1 MSQKSLREQVAEA
14 ARRLAAEGLLIGTSG
29 NVSARSGDRVA
40 VTGSGVVLADCS
52 DDEVTEVTLTG
63 DVLSGDVTPSSE
75 LGLHLKVYDRTDAQA
90 VVHTHAP
97 FSSAVACVDGLTS
110 LPVLHYQQLGLGGAI
125 PIAPY
130 ATFGSPELA
139 DAVASALVGSQ
150 AALMANHGSVARGS
164 GLAHAVD
171 NALLLEWLATLYHRT
186 SSMGRP
192 RVLTADEQ
200 EAAITQA
207 IRLDYGSP
215 KENRT

>member
-1 MSQKSLREQVAEA
+1 MSDAFLREQVADA

-29 NVSARSGDRVA
+29 NVSARTGDRVA
-40 VTGSGVVLADCS
+40 VTGTGVVLAECS
-52 DDEVTEVTLTG
+52 TDDVTVVTLAG
-63 DVLSGDVTPSSE
+63 DVVLGEVRPSSE
-75 LGLHLKVYDRTDAQA
+75 LGLHLRVYERTDAQA

-139 DAVASALVGSQ
+139 ETVAAALAGSQ
-150 AALMANHGSVARGS
+150 VALMANHGSVARGS

-192 RVLTADEQ
+192 RALTADEQ

-207 IRLDYGSP
+207 IRLEYGSP